1 MLIWQVLDGLLHHL
15 FLMMIHDF
23 PLEIRKKKKGVHIG
37 GDRGSF
43 GVFGALEFFFG
54 ALDRI

>member
-23 PLEIRKKKKGVHIG
+23 WQFVKKKREFILVEIEGV
-37 GDRGSF
+37 
-43 GVFGALEFFFG
+43 LEFLELWSSF
-54 ALDRI
+54 LEL

>member
-23 PLEIRKKKKGVHIG
+23 PLAIRKKKKREFILVEIEGV
-37 GDRGSF
+37 
-43 GVFGALEFFFG
+43 LEFLELWSSF
-54 ALDRI
+54 LEL